1 MKIQQIKENFNVIEP
16 NNYSRLKNII
26 LALQKP
32 KGKRADREIEIVYPL
47 LAKLDFFEKLNSLK
61 KKELI
66 QVCQHLDYRY
76 FEPGET
82 IYDSG
87 DPGDTYYIVIKGRV

>member
-1 MKIQQIKENFNVIEP
+1 MGVIEKYLVVKEYFGLSAINIENISRTFKEREMKIQQIKENFNVIEP

-66 QVCQHLDYRY
+66 QVC
-76 FEPGET
+76 
-82 IYDSG
+82 
-87 DPGDTYYIVIKGRV
+87 